1 MAAGKAWQPA
11 QCMRPRPKLTAA
23 AARGAIRS
31 AMKPARTAPFS
42 TCEQAQ
48 TGVIHS
54 AGVHAGCR
62 DTARR
67 RMYRPAGPCKRHGFQ
82 CSVKASLT
90 RVLSM
95 ARVETAMRMKPR
107 VVACWLS

>member
-1 MAAGKAWQPA
+1 
-11 QCMRPRPKLTAA
+11 
-23 AARGAIRS
+23 
-31 AMKPARTAPFS
+31 
-42 TCEQAQ
+42 
-48 TGVIHS
+48 
-54 AGVHAGCR
+54 
-62 DTARR
+62 
-67 RMYRPAGPCKRHGFQ
+67 MYRPAGPCKRHGFQ

>member
-54 AGVHAGCR
+54 AGVHAACR
-62 DTARR
+62 ARSQR
-67 RMYRPAGPCKRHGFQ
+67 GGACIVPQAPASGMGSNVQ
-82 CSVKASLT
+82 
-90 RVLSM
+90 
-95 ARVETAMRMKPR
+95 
-107 VVACWLS
+107 